1 MQYQENQIT
10 NGNPQV
16 PQMNNYD
23 CAPQTP
29 EPSQNYNSNQIYVK
43 PQSYEYQYPDQN
55 NNYMMAQQT
64 QNNNYIMQPQNPND
78 YYIMF
83 QQDPNNQNL
92 LDSNLQLNDYIKGN
106 KLTIPLGD
114 TISNLI
120 FFIIIFILSV
130 FSIITFPQHSKIPYS
145 IIIVLINLL
154 ILFFEKNKVEIIKD
168 EANNKILIKIKNI
181 LFITIKSLNLIKR
194 VSISK

>member
-10 NGNPQV
+10 IGNPQV

-64 QNNNYIMQPQNPND
+64 QNNNYIMQPQNPNN

-92 LDSNLQLNDYIKGN
+92 LDSNLQLNDYIKGS
-106 KLTIPLGD
+106 KLTI
-114 TISNLI
+114 
-120 FFIIIFILSV
+120 
-130 FSIITFPQHSKIPYS
+130 
-145 IIIVLINLL
+145 
-154 ILFFEKNKVEIIKD
+154 
-168 EANNKILIKIKNI
+168 
-181 LFITIKSLNLIKR
+181 SLNATI
-194 VSISK
+194 